1 MNRLKE
7 LRKEK
12 KYTQAQIAEL
22 MDVNVKTISRWEKG
36 EFEIKPAQAKMLA
49 DFFGVSA
56 AYLLGLTDHKN
67 LEMAVK
73 FNDDINGAIYV
84 SAKQLVSIGEQQ
96 KQLIREQIKKTKRY
110 IKKIEEIKAKGIK
123 KHKDI
128 DLDGNLKAIQI
139 LLDNVD
145 KLITEVILNGLWKK
159 ENDALTKDDIQILR
173 ELEDVFHMT
182 TTNFQDCEALIEEEF
197 FNTPTDND

>member
-12 KYTQAQIAEL
+12 KCTQAQIAKL

-49 DFFGVSA
+49 DYFGVSTT
-56 AYLLGLTDHKN
+56 YLLGLTDNKN

-73 FNDDINGAIYV
+73 FNDDINSAIYV
-84 SAKQLVSIGEQQ
+84 SAKQLVSINEQQ
-96 KQLIREQIKKTKRY
+96 KQLIREQRKQTKHY
-110 IKKIEEIKAKGIK
+110 LKKIEEIKAKGIQ

-173 ELEDVFHMT
+173 ELEGVFHMT
-182 TTNFQDCEALIEEEF
+182 TTNFQDGEALIEDEIF
-197 FNTPTDND
+197 TTPTDND